1 MSALLEVD
9 GLSVTFRG
17 RNGETRAVDDV
28 GYALEPGETL
38 GVVGE
43 SGSGKSVA
51 HLAILGL
58 LPRNARVAAR
68 RLTFAGHDLMAA
80 TERERRSLRGRE
92 MAIVFQDPMSALNP
106 LLTVGLQLAEVLEVH
121 ENATRRAALRRAAAA
136 LAEVGIPDPDAR
148 LDAYPHEMSG
158 GMRQRVGIAMALL
171 CRPRWLV
178 ADEPTTALDV
188 TVQAQV
194 LDLLK
199 DLQRRHGTAI
209 TFITHSL
216 GVVAGMC
223 DRVLVMYAGRVVERA
238 SVDDLFAR
246 PLHPYTRGLLAS
258 VPRLD
263 GDVDRPLA
271 AIPGPRGAGG
281 LPDTSCAFAPRCPL
295 AEDQCRASRPALGS
309 VFANAPFHHAAC
321 FLAARETSAEVR
333 A

>member
-1 MSALLEVD
+1 VSALLEVD
-9 GLSVTFRG
+9 GLSVTFHG
-17 RNGETRAVDDV
+17 RDGETRAVDDV

-38 GVVGE
+38 GIVGE

-58 LPRNARVAAR
+58 LPRDARVTAR
-68 RLTFAGHDLMAA
+68 RLAFAGRDLLTA
-80 TERERRSLRGRE
+80 TPRERRSLRGRE

-121 ENATRRAALRRAAAA
+121 ENATRRAALRRSAAA

-171 CRPRWLV
+171 CRPRLLV

-194 LDLLK
+194 LDLLR
-199 DLQRRHGTAI
+199 DLQRKHGTAI
-209 TFITHSL
+209 AFITHSL

-238 SVDDLFAR
+238 SVDELFAR

-263 GDVDRPLA
+263 GDVGRPLA
-271 AIPGPRGAGG
+271 AIPGPRGVGG
-281 LPDTSCAFAPRCPL
+281 AHDAACAFAPRCPL
-295 AEDQCRASRPALGS
+295 AEDVCRASRPALGT
-309 VFANAPFHHAAC
+309 VFANAPDHHAAC
-321 FLAARETSAEVR
+321 FLAARETPAEAR
-333 A
+333 P